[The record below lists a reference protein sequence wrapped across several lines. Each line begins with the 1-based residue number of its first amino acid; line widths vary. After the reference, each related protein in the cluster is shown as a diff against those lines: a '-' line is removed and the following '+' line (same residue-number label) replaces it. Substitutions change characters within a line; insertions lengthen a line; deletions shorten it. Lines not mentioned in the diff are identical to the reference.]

1 MDSVLRRLGWGIAVW
16 VAVAVGQ
23 GAAAQSAGQGL
34 LKVAGAERE
43 VQLERAQLHSRVAAG
58 LGETRIELVFRNLNN
73 RVLEGNLEFPL
84 ADGQQVT
91 AFALDIDGALRD
103 AVPVPKDKGRQVF
116 EAIERRGVDPGL
128 LEQTAGNQF
137 RLRIYPI
144 PAHGTRRVA
153 LTVRETL
160 PLDAK
165 GLRWNLPMQFAQGAQ
180 QVQVQLDAVGTG
192 VPVKRGTS
200 PLELTLAGATWR
212 ARWQGRGDQLPA
224 QLGWT
229 LPLPRGI
236 SGVQGLFNGERYFML
251 QVPVTGQPRPRALPR
266 RIGLVWDASGSGR
279 QRDTA
284 AELTVLDRYFQ
295 AVGQAQVQLTVLR
308 DRAEPMRRFNVQGG
322 NWSALRRELEG
333 LVYDGGSAL
342 NDWAASPDVDET
354 LVVSDGIGNFGAR
367 TRPALQPGQPLYALS
382 GAGART
388 DASHLRYW
396 VEGSGGQV
404 LVLAGVDDVT
414 SVAERLLRQAPARI
428 EPQGQGLA
436 DLLLDDTQAGQG
448 WVRVMGRITAQP
460 ASLRLRLPSADGSTT
475 EQTMAMNGLPDA
487 DGGMAAYAWASH
499 QLQRM
504 QSDRTVPM
512 STTQAFALKFGLVSA
527 DTSLLVLETLEDYLR
542 YGIRPPVPL
551 QAEYD
556 KRHALQI
563 RDEAEQRRQR
573 LDAIARQFAE
583 REQWWNRSWPKGSR
597 PQEPDPR
604 SKQRSAGWGEAAR
617 EARAAPPPPAPAAPA
632 MTLAAANASDN
643 QTLDA
648 ISVTSSRI
656 QEEAYAPA
664 AADAPANG
672 GQLRITL
679 SAWQPDSRYARQ
691 LRAAA
696 PAQVY
701 ALYLKERDEH
711 ANSSAFY
718 LDVADIL
725 LERGQR
731 ELAIRVLSNL
741 AEMQLENRHVLRVL
755 GYRLMQ
761 ANAPELAV
769 PVFRQVLAMGEEEPQ
784 SFRDLGLAL
793 EAAGQAQAAVD
804 ALNEVVIRPW
814 DARFDGISLIA
825 LDELN
830 TLASRTKVNL
840 DKVDPRLRR
849 PMPLDLRVV
858 LGWDS
863 DNSDMDLWVTDPNG
877 ERAYYGNRL
886 TWQGGQMSRDFTG
899 GYGPEQFSL
908 RQAKPGVYKV
918 EANYFGSREQLVT
931 GATTLMLRLTT
942 KWGAKGQQDQYV
954 TMRLKDDSETVL
966 VGEFEVR

>member
-16 VAVAVGQ
+16 VGVAMGQ
-23 GAAAQSAGQGL
+23 GAAAQSAGQGV

-43 VQLERAQLHSRVAAG
+43 VQLEHAQLHSRVAAG
-58 LGETRIELVFRNLNN
+58 LGETRIELVFRNPNN

-103 AVPVPKDKGRQVF
+103 AVPVPKDRGRQVF

-160 PLDAK
+160 PLDAR
-165 GLRWNLPMQFAQGAQ
+165 GLRWNLPMQFAHGAQ

-212 ARWQGRGDQLPA
+212 GRWQGRGDALPA
-224 QLGWT
+224 QLVWT

-236 SGVQGLFNGERYFML
+236 SGVQGLFNGERYFIL
-251 QVPVTGQPRPRALPR
+251 QVPVAGQPRARVLPR

-284 AELTVLDRYFQ
+284 AELAVLDRYFG
-295 AVGQAQVQLTVLR
+295 ALGQAQVQLTVLR
-308 DRAEPMRRFNVQGG
+308 DHAEPARRFSVQGG

-342 NDWAASPDVDET
+342 NDWSASPDVDET

-367 TRPALQPGQPLYALS
+367 PRPGLRTGQPLYALS

-388 DASHLRYW
+388 DAAHLRSW

-404 LVLAGVDDVT
+404 LVFSGLDDVT
-414 SVAERLLRQAPARI
+414 PVAERLLRQTPARI
-428 EPQGQGLA
+428 EPQGRGVA

-448 WVRVMGRITAQP
+448 WVRVMGRITGQP
-460 ASLRLRLPSADGSTT
+460 ASLRLRLSGADGTST
-475 EQTMAMNGLPDA
+475 EQTLALSDLTGT
-487 DGGMAAYAWASH
+487 DGGLAAHAWAAH

-504 QSDRTVPM
+504 QSDRTLPQ
-512 STTQAFALKFGLVSA
+512 SKAQAFALKFGLVSA
-527 DTSLLVLETLEDYLR
+527 DTSLLVLETVDDYLR
-542 YGIRPPVPL
+542 YGIRPPAPL
-551 QAEYD
+551 QDEFDARFAVQIQGD
-556 KRHALQI
+556 RNRH
-563 RDEAEQRRQR
+563 RQR
-573 LDAIARQFAE
+573 LDDIARQFAE
-583 REQWWNRSWPKGSR
+583 REQWWNRSWPKGAP
-597 PQEPDPR
+597 PQPEAHAR
-604 SKQRSAGWGEAAR
+604 QRAAPADAMAEAAPAPLALA
-617 EARAAPPPPAPAAPA
+617 ARAAERTTLDRIQVTGGLLPQEDAAAP
-632 MTLAAANASDN
+632 
-643 QTLDA
+643 
-648 ISVTSSRI
+648 
-656 QEEAYAPA
+656 
-664 AADAPANG
+664 ADAPANT
-672 GQLRITL
+672 GQLRISL
-679 SAWQPDSRYARQ
+679 GAWQPDSLYARQ
-691 LRAAA
+691 LRAAV
-696 PAQVY
+696 PSQVY
-701 ALYLKERDEH
+701 TLYLKERDAH
-711 ANSSAFY
+711 ADSSAFY

-761 ANAPELAV
+761 ATAPELAV
-769 PVFRQVLAMGEEEPQ
+769 PVFREVLRMGEEEPQ

-814 DARFDGISLIA
+814 DSRFDGISLIA

-830 TLASRTKVNL
+830 TLASRSKVNL

-849 PMPLDLRVV
+849 AMPLDLRVV

-886 TWQGGQMSRDFTG
+886 TFQGGQMSRDFTG

-942 KWGAKGQQDQYV
+942 KWGAKAQQDQYV
-954 TMRLKDDSETVL
+954 TLRLKDSRDTVL
-966 VGEFEVR
+966 VGEFEVK

>member
-1 MDSVLRRLGWGIAVW
+1 MDSVLRRLGWVIAVG
-16 VAVAVGQ
+16 VGL
-23 GAAAQSAGQGL
+23 AAGQSASAQTVSQGV
-34 LKVAGAERE
+34 LKVAGAERP
-43 VQLERAQLHSRVAAG
+43 VLLERATLHSRVAAG
-58 LGETRIELVFRNLNN
+58 LGETRVELVFRNPNH
-73 RVLEGNLEFPL
+73 RVLEGTLEFPL

-91 AFALDIDGALRD
+91 GFALDIDGTMRD
-103 AVPVPKDKGRQVF
+103 AVPVPKNQGRQVF

-137 RLRIYPI
+137 RLRVYPI
-144 PAHGTRRVA
+144 PAQGTRRVT

-165 GLRWNLPMQFAQGAQ
+165 GLRWRLPMQFAQGAQ
-180 QVQVQLDAVGTG
+180 QVELQLEAFGTG
-192 VPVKRGTS
+192 VPVQHDRS
-200 PLELTLAGATWR
+200 PVQLSLGGASWR
-212 ARWQGRGDQLPA
+212 ARWQGRGDALPA

-236 SGVQGLFNGERYFML
+236 TSVQGLFNGERYFMA
-251 QVPVTGQPRPRALPR
+251 QVPVAVQARPRELPR

-279 QRDTA
+279 QRNTA
-284 AELTVLDRYFQ
+284 AELAVLDQYFQ
-295 AVGQAQVQLTVLR
+295 AVGQAQVQLIVLR
-308 DRAEPMRRFNVQGG
+308 DRAEPARRFSVQGG
-322 NWSALRRELEG
+322 SWGALRRELEG

-367 TRPALQPGQPLYALS
+367 TRPGLQAGQPLYALS

-388 DASHLRYW
+388 DAAHLRSW

-404 LVLAGVDDVT
+404 LVFSGPDDVT
-414 SVAERLLRQAPARI
+414 SVTERLLRQTPVGV
-428 EPQGQGLA
+428 EPQGHGVA

-448 WVRVMGRITAQP
+448 WVRVMGRITGQP
-460 ASLRLRLPSADGSTT
+460 AALRLRLPGSDGATT
-475 EQTMAMNGLPDA
+475 EQALALGGLPDT
-487 DGGMAAYAWASH
+487 DGGLPAYAWASH
-499 QLQRM
+499 RLQRM
-504 QSDRTVPM
+504 QSDRIL
-512 STTQAFALKFGLVSA
+512 SQSKTQAFALKFGLVSA
-527 DTSLLVLETLEDYLR
+527 DTSLLVLETVDDYLR
-542 YGIRPPVPL
+542 YGIRPPAPL

-556 KRHALQI
+556 ARFALQI
-563 RDEAEQRRQR
+563 QTDSDERGQR
-573 LDAIARQFAE
+573 LDHIARQFAE
-583 REQWWNRSWPKGSR
+583 REQWWNRSWPKGAPPPAETPAKR
-597 PQEPDPR
+597 R
-604 SKQRSAGWGEAAR
+604 AAPAAAMA
-617 EARAAPPPPAPAAPA
+617 EARAAPPPPAAPA
-632 MTLAAANASDN
+632 MTLGSTRGDDSL
-643 QTLDA
+643 TLDT
-648 ISVTSSRI
+648 IMLTSSRM
-656 QEEAYAPA
+656 QE
-664 AADAPANG
+664 AADAPAAGAPANA

-679 SAWQPDSRYARQ
+679 GAWQPDSLYARQ

-696 PAQVY
+696 PSQVY
-701 ALYLKERDEH
+701 ALYLKERDAH
-711 ANSSAFY
+711 ADSSAFY

-731 ELAIRVLSNL
+731 ELALRVMSNL

-761 ANAPELAV
+761 AKAPALAV

-793 EAAGQAQAAVD
+793 EADGQMQAAVD

-814 DARFDGISLIA
+814 DSRFDGISLIA

-830 TLASRTKVNL
+830 TLSSRHKVDL
-840 DKVDPRLRR
+840 RKVDPRLRR
-849 PMPLDLRVV
+849 AMPLDLRVV

-886 TWQGGQMSRDFTG
+886 TYQGGQMSRDFTG

-908 RQAKPGVYKV
+908 RQAKPGRYKV

-942 KWGAKGQQDQYV
+942 KWGGKGQQDQYV
-954 TMRLKDDSETVL
+954 TMRLKDNSETVL
-966 VGEFEVR
+966 VGEFEVK

>member
-16 VAVAVGQ
+16 VGVALGQ
-23 GAAAQSAGQGL
+23 EAAAQSGGQGL

-43 VQLERAQLHSRVAAG
+43 VQLEHAQLHSRVAAG
-58 LGETRIELVFRNLNN
+58 LGETRIELVFRNPNN

-84 ADGQQVT
+84 ADGQQVS

-103 AVPVPKDKGRQVF
+103 AVPVPKDQGRQVF

-153 LTVRETL
+153 LTVREAL

-165 GLRWNLPMQFAQGAQ
+165 GLRWNLPMQFAHGAQ
-180 QVQVQLDAVGTG
+180 QVGVQLDAVGIG

-200 PLELTLAGATWR
+200 PLELTLAGAAWQ

-251 QVPVTGQPRPRALPR
+251 QVPVAAQPRARALPR

-284 AELTVLDRYFQ
+284 AELAVLDRYFQ

-308 DRAEPMRRFNVQGG
+308 DRAEPTRRFSVQGG
-322 NWSALRRELEG
+322 NWSGLRRALEA

-342 NDWAASPDVDET
+342 NDWAASADVDET

-388 DASHLRYW
+388 DAAHLRYW

-404 LVLAGVDDVT
+404 LVLSGADDVA
-414 SVAERLLRQAPARI
+414 SVAERLLREVPARI
-428 EPQGQGLA
+428 EPQGHGVA
-436 DLLLDDTQAGQG
+436 DLLLDDAQAGQG
-448 WVRVMGRITAQP
+448 WVRVMGRITTQS
-460 ASLRLRLPSADGSTT
+460 ASLRLRLPDANGALT
-475 EQTMAMNGLPDA
+475 EQTMDLKGLPDA
-487 DGGMAAYAWASH
+487 EGGMAAHAWASL
-499 QLQRM
+499 QLQRL

-512 STTQAFALKFGLVSA
+512 STAQAFALKFGLVSA

-542 YGIRPPVPL
+542 YGIRPPAPL

-556 KRHALQI
+556 ARHALQI

-583 REQWWNRSWPKGSR
+583 REQWWNRSWPKGPR
-597 PQEPDPR
+597 PQEPSPPR
-604 SKQRSAGWGEAAR
+604 KQLAPARGDAAR
-617 EARAAPPPPAPAAPA
+617 EARAVPPPPPAPA
-632 MTLAAANASDN
+632 MTLGASYANSNPA
-643 QTLDA
+643 LDA
-648 ISVTSSRI
+648 IQVTGSRI
-656 QEEAYAPA
+656 EEDAYAPA
-664 AADAPANG
+664 AADAPANAS
-672 GQLRITL
+672 QLRITL
-679 SAWQPDSRYARQ
+679 GAWQPDSRYARQ

-761 ANAPELAV
+761 AKAPELAV

-804 ALNEVVIRPW
+804 ALNEVVVRPW
-814 DARFDGISLIA
+814 DSRFDGISLIA

-830 TLASRTKVNL
+830 TLASRSKVDL
-840 DKVDPRLRR
+840 GKVDPRLRR
-849 PMPLDLRVV
+849 AMPLDLRVV

-886 TWQGGQMSRDFTG
+886 TYHGGQMSRDFTG

-942 KWGAKGQQDQYV
+942 KWGSGRQQDQYV

>member
-16 VAVAVGQ
+16 IGVAVGQ
-23 GAAAQSAGQGL
+23 GAAAQTVNQEV
-34 LKVAGAERE
+34 LKVAGAERP
-43 VQLERAQLHSRVAAG
+43 VLLERATLQSRVAAG
-58 LGETRIELVFRNLNN
+58 LGETRVELVFRNPNH

-91 AFALDIDGALRD
+91 GFALDVDGAMRD
-103 AVPVPKDKGRQVF
+103 AVPVPKNQGRQVF

-144 PAHGTRRVA
+144 PAQGARRVT

-165 GLRWNLPMQFAQGAQ
+165 GLRWRLPMQFAQGAQ
-180 QVQVQLDAVGTG
+180 QVELRLEAFGTG
-192 VPVKRGTS
+192 VPVRHDRS
-200 PLELTLAGATWR
+200 PIQLSLGGASWR
-212 ARWQGRGDQLPA
+212 AHWQGRGDALPA

-229 LPLPRGI
+229 LPLSRGI
-236 SGVQGLFNGERYFML
+236 TSVQGLFNGERYFMA
-251 QVPVTGQPRPRALPR
+251 QVPVAIQAQPRVLPR

-279 QRDTA
+279 QRNTA
-284 AELTVLDRYFQ
+284 AELAVLDRYFQ
-295 AVGQAQVQLTVLR
+295 AVGHAQVQLIVLR
-308 DRAEPMRRFNVQGG
+308 DRAEPARRFSVQGG
-322 NWSALRRELEG
+322 NWGALRRELEG

-342 NDWAASPDVDET
+342 NDWTASPDVDET
-354 LVVSDGIGNFGAR
+354 LVVSDGIGNFGVR
-367 TRPALQPGQPLYALS
+367 TRPGLQAGQPLYALS

-388 DASHLRYW
+388 DAAHLRSW

-404 LVLAGVDDVT
+404 LVLSGLDDVT
-414 SVAERLLRQAPARI
+414 SAAEGLLRQTPARI
-428 EPQGQGLA
+428 EPQGHGIA

-448 WVRVMGRITAQP
+448 WVRVMGRITDQP
-460 ASLRLRLPSADGSTT
+460 ASLRLRLPGADGTTT
-475 EQTMAMNGLPDA
+475 EQTLALSGLSGT
-487 DGGMAAYAWASH
+487 DGGLSAHAWASH

-504 QSDRTVPM
+504 QSDRTLPQ
-512 STTQAFALKFGLVSA
+512 SEARAFALKFGLVSA
-527 DTSLLVLETLEDYLR
+527 DASLLVLESLDDYLH
-542 YGIRPPVPL
+542 YGIRPPAPL

-556 KRHALQI
+556 ARFALQI
-563 RDEAEQRRQR
+563 QNDREERRER
-573 LDAIARQFAE
+573 LDDIARQFAE
-583 REQWWNRSWPKGSR
+583 REQWWNRRWPKGAR
-597 PQEPDPR
+597 PPAEEHA
-604 SKQRSAGWGEAAR
+604 KQRVASAAAMA
-617 EARAAPPPPAPAAPA
+617 EARAAPPAPAAPEL
-632 MTLAAANASDN
+632 TLGSTRSGDN
-643 QTLDA
+643 LALDA
-648 ISVTSSRI
+648 IMVTSSRM
-656 QEEAYAPA
+656 QEAAEAP
-664 AADAPANG
+664 AADAPANAG
-672 GQLRITL
+672 KLSITL
-679 SAWQPDSRYARQ
+679 GAWQPDSRYARQ

-701 ALYLKERDEH
+701 ALYLEERDEH
-711 ANSSAFY
+711 TNSSAFY

-731 ELAIRVLSNL
+731 ELALRVLSNL

-761 ANAPELAV
+761 AKAPDLAV

-814 DARFDGISLIA
+814 DSRFDGISLIA

-830 TLASRTKVNL
+830 TLASRSKVNL

-849 PMPLDLRVV
+849 AMPLDLRVV

-886 TWQGGQMSRDFTG
+886 TYQGGQMSRDFTG

-908 RQAKPGVYKV
+908 RQAKPGLYKV

>member
-16 VAVAVGQ
+16 VGVAVGQ
-23 GAAAQSAGQGL
+23 GAAAQAAGQGL
-34 LKVAGAERE
+34 LTVAGAERE
-43 VQLERAQLHSRVAAG
+43 VQLEHAQLHSRVAAG
-58 LGETRIELVFRNLNN
+58 LGETRIELLFRNSNN

-91 AFALDIDGALRD
+91 AFALDIDGVLRD
-103 AVPVPKDKGRQVF
+103 AVPVPKDQGRQVF

-212 ARWQGRGDQLPA
+212 ARWQGPGDQLPG

-251 QVPVTGQPRPRALPR
+251 QVPVTGQPRLRALPR

-284 AELTVLDRYFQ
+284 AELAVLDRYFQ

-308 DRAEPMRRFNVQGG
+308 DRAEPTRRFSVQGG
-322 NWSALRRELEG
+322 NWSALRRELETM
-333 LVYDGGSAL
+333 VYDGGSAL
-342 NDWAASPDVDET
+342 NDWAASPGVDET
-354 LVVSDGIGNFGAR
+354 LLVSDGIGNFG
-367 TRPALQPGQPLYALS
+367 TRNRPELQPGQPLYALS

-388 DASHLRYW
+388 DAARLRYW

-404 LVLAGVDDVT
+404 LVLSGVDDVA
-414 SVAERLLRQAPARI
+414 SVAERLLRETPARI
-428 EPQGQGLA
+428 EPQGQGLS

-448 WVRVMGRITAQP
+448 WVRVTGRITAQP
-460 ASLRLRLPSADGSTT
+460 ASLRLRLPDADGAIT

-487 DGGMAAYAWASH
+487 DGGMAAHAWAS
-499 QLQRM
+499 QKLQRM
-504 QSDRTVPM
+504 HSDRTVPM

-542 YGIRPPVPL
+542 YGIRPPAPL

-556 KRHALQI
+556 RRHALQI
-563 RDEAEQRRQR
+563 SDEAELRRQR

-583 REQWWNRSWPKGSR
+583 REQWWNRSWPKGPR

-604 SKQRSAGWGEAAR
+604 SKQRSAGRGEAAR
-617 EARAAPPPPAPAAPA
+617 EARAAPPPAPAAPA
-632 MTLAAANASDN
+632 MTLAASNASDN
-643 QTLDA
+643 QALDA

-679 SAWQPDSRYARQ
+679 GAWQPDSRYARQ

-696 PAQVY
+696 PVQVY

-761 ANAPELAV
+761 AKAPELAV

-830 TLASRTKVNL
+830 TLASRSKVNL

-849 PMPLDLRVV
+849 AMPLDLRVV

-886 TWQGGQMSRDFTG
+886 TYQGGQMSRDFTG

>member
-16 VAVAVGQ
+16 VGVALGQ
-23 GAAAQSAGQGL
+23 PAAAQSAGQGL

-43 VQLERAQLHSRVAAG
+43 VQLEHAQLHSRVAAG
-58 LGETRIELVFRNLNN
+58 LGETRIELVFRNPNN

-153 LTVRETL
+153 LTVREAL

-165 GLRWNLPMQFAQGAQ
+165 GLRWNLPMQFAHGAQ

-200 PLELTLAGATWR
+200 PLELTLAGATWQ

-229 LPLPRGI
+229 LPSPRGI
-236 SGVQGLFNGERYFML
+236 AGVQGLFNGERYFML
-251 QVPVTGQPRPRALPR
+251 QVPVAGQPRARALPR
-266 RIGLVWDASGSGR
+266 RIGLFWDASGSGR

-284 AELTVLDRYFQ
+284 AELAVLDRYFQ

-308 DRAEPMRRFNVQGG
+308 DRAEPTRRFSVQGG
-322 NWSALRRELEG
+322 DWSGLRRELAA

-354 LVVSDGIGNFGAR
+354 LLVSDGIGNFGAR
-367 TRPALQPGQPLYALS
+367 TRPQLQPGQPLYALS
-382 GAGART
+382 AAGART
-388 DASHLRYW
+388 DAAHLRSW
-396 VEGSGGQV
+396 AEGSGGQV
-404 LVLAGVDDVT
+404 LVLNSADDVAA
-414 SVAERLLRQAPARI
+414 VAERLLRETPARV
-428 EPQGQGLA
+428 EPQGDGVA
-436 DLLLDDTQAGQG
+436 DLLLDDAQAGQG
-448 WVRVMGRITAQP
+448 WVRVMGRITAQS
-460 ASLRLRLPSADGSTT
+460 ASLRLRLPDADGALT
-475 EQTMAMNGLPDA
+475 EQTIAMKALPDA
-487 DGGMAAYAWASH
+487 DGGMAAHAWASH
-499 QLQRM
+499 QLQRL

-512 STTQAFALKFGLVSA
+512 STTQAFALTFGLVSA

-542 YGIRPPVPL
+542 YGIRPPAPL

-556 KRHALQI
+556 SRHALQI

-583 REQWWNRSWPKGSR
+583 REQWWNRSWPKGPR
-597 PQEPDPR
+597 PQEPAAAR
-604 SKQRSAGWGEAAR
+604 KQLAPGRADAAR
-617 EARAAPPPPAPAAPA
+617 EARAAPPPAPA
-632 MTLAAANASDN
+632 MMLSASDAN
-643 QTLDA
+643 GNPALDA
-648 ISVTSSRI
+648 IQVTSSRI
-656 QEEAYAPA
+656 QEHAYAPE

-672 GQLRITL
+672 GELRITL
-679 SAWQPDSRYARQ
+679 GAWQPDSRYARQ

-701 ALYLKERDEH
+701 ALYLKERDDH

-731 ELAIRVLSNL
+731 ELALRVLSNL

-761 ANAPELAV
+761 AKAPELAV

-804 ALNEVVIRPW
+804 ALNEVVVRPW
-814 DARFDGISLIA
+814 DSRFDGISLIA

-830 TLASRTKVNL
+830 TLASRSKVDL
-840 DKVDPRLRR
+840 SKVDPRLRR
-849 PMPLDLRVV
+849 AMPLDLRVV

-886 TWQGGQMSRDFTG
+886 TYQGGQMSRDFTG

-942 KWGAKGQQDQYV
+942 KWGSKGQQDQHV
-954 TMRLKDDSETVL
+954 TLRLKDSRDTVL
-966 VGEFEVR
+966 VGEFEVK

>member
-43 VQLERAQLHSRVAAG
+43 VQLEHAQLHSRVAAG
-58 LGETRIELVFRNLNN
+58 LGETRIELVFRNPNS

-91 AFALDIDGALRD
+91 AFALDIDGVLRD
-103 AVPVPKDKGRQVF
+103 AVPVPKEKGRQVF

-160 PLDAK
+160 PLDAR
-165 GLRWNLPMQFAQGAQ
+165 GLRWNLPMQFAHGAQ
-180 QVQVQLDAVGTG
+180 QVQVELDAVGTG
-192 VPVKRGTS
+192 VPVKRGAS
-200 PLELTLAGATWR
+200 PLELTLAGATR
-212 ARWQGRGDQLPA
+212 RGRWQGRGDELPA

-236 SGVQGLFNGERYFML
+236 TGVQGLFNGERYFMV
-251 QVPVTGQPRPRALPR
+251 QVPVAGQSRPRALTR

-284 AELTVLDRYFQ
+284 AELVVLDRYFQ

-308 DRAEPMRRFNVQGG
+308 DRAEPMRRFSVQGG
-322 NWSALRRELEG
+322 NWSALRRELETV
-333 LVYDGGSAL
+333 VYDGGSAL

-354 LVVSDGIGNFGAR
+354 LLVSDGIGNFGAR
-367 TRPALQPGQPLYALS
+367 TRPELRPGQPLYALS

-388 DASHLRYW
+388 DMAQLRYW
-396 VEGSGGQV
+396 VEGSGGQA
-404 LVLAGVDDVT
+404 LVLSGVDDVT
-414 SVAERLLRQAPARI
+414 SVAERLLRQTPARI
-428 EPQGQGLA
+428 EPQGDGLA

-460 ASLRLRLPSADGSTT
+460 ATLRLRLPDAKGALT
-475 EQTMAMNGLPDA
+475 EQTMTMSGLPDA
-487 DGGMAAYAWASH
+487 DGGMAAHAWASH
-499 QLQRM
+499 QLQRL
-504 QSDRTVPM
+504 QSDRSVPM

-542 YGIRPPVPL
+542 YGIRPPASL

-583 REQWWNRSWPKGSR
+583 REQWWNRSWPKGPR
-597 PQEPDPR
+597 PQEPAPG
-604 SKQRSAGWGEAAR
+604 KQLSAGRGEAAR
-617 EARAAPPPPAPAAPA
+617 EARTAPPPPAPAAPA
-632 MTLAAANASDN
+632 MTLAASYPNGN
-643 QTLDA
+643 PTLDA
-648 ISVTSSRI
+648 ISVTSSRV

-679 SAWQPDSRYARQ
+679 GTWQPDSLYARQ

-696 PAQVY
+696 PGQVY
-701 ALYLKERDEH
+701 ALYLEERDDH
-711 ANSSAFY
+711 ADSSAFY

-761 ANAPELAV
+761 AKAPELAV
-769 PVFRQVLAMGEEEPQ
+769 SVFQQVLAMGEEEPQ

-814 DARFDGISLIA
+814 DSRFDGISLIA

-840 DKVDPRLRR
+840 DRVDPRLRR
-849 PMPLDLRVV
+849 AMPLDLRVV

-886 TWQGGQMSRDFTG
+886 TYQGGQMSRDFTG

-942 KWGAKGQQDQYV
+942 KWGANGQQDQYV
-954 TMRLKDDSETVL
+954 TMRLKDDKETVL
-966 VGEFEVR
+966 VGEFEVK

>member
-16 VAVAVGQ
+16 VGVAVGQ

-43 VQLERAQLHSRVAAG
+43 VQLEQAQLHSRVAAG
-58 LGETRIELVFRNLNN
+58 LGETRIELVFRNPNN

-91 AFALDIDGALRD
+91 AFALDMDGVLRD

-128 LEQTAGNQF
+128 LEQTTGNQF

-165 GLRWNLPMQFAQGAQ
+165 GLRWNLPIQFAHGAR
-180 QVQVQLDAVGTG
+180 QVQVRLDAVGTG
-192 VPVKRGTS
+192 VPVKHGSS
-200 PLELTLAGATWR
+200 PLKLTLAGATWQG
-212 ARWQGRGDQLPA
+212 RWQGRGDELPT

-251 QVPVTGQPRPRALPR
+251 QVPVAGKPRLRALPR

-284 AELTVLDRYFQ
+284 AELAVLDRYFQ
-295 AVGQAQVQLTVLR
+295 AVGQAQVQLVVLR
-308 DRAEPMRRFNVQGG
+308 DKAEPARRFSVQGG
-322 NWSALRRELEG
+322 NWTGLRHELEA

-342 NDWAASPDVDET
+342 NDWTASADVDET
-354 LVVSDGIGNFGAR
+354 LVVTDGIGNFGAR
-367 TRPALQPGQPLYALS
+367 TRPGLQPGQPLYALS

-388 DASHLRYW
+388 DAAHLRSW

-404 LVLAGVDDVT
+404 LVLTTSDDVT
-414 SVAERLLRQAPARI
+414 PVAERLLRQTPARI
-428 EPQGQGLA
+428 APQGQGLA

-460 ASLRLRLPSADGSTT
+460 ASLRLRLPAADGAIT

-487 DGGMAAYAWASH
+487 DGGMAAHAWAGH

-512 STTQAFALKFGLVSA
+512 SETQAFALKFGLVSA
-527 DTSLLVLETLEDYLR
+527 DTSLMVLETLEDYLR
-542 YGIRPPVPL
+542 YGIRPPAPL

-583 REQWWNRSWPKGSR
+583 REQWWNRSWPKGPR
-597 PQEPDPR
+597 PQEPVPR
-604 SKQRSAGWGEAAR
+604 SKQLSPGRGEAAR
-617 EARAAPPPPAPAAPA
+617 EARTAPPPPAPAAPA
-632 MTLAAANASDN
+632 MTLGASYANDS

-656 QEEAYAPA
+656 QEEAYSPA
-664 AADAPANG
+664 AADVPANG

-679 SAWQPDSRYARQ
+679 GTWQPDSRYARQ
-691 LRAAA
+691 LRSAA
-696 PAQVY
+696 PARVY
-701 ALYLKERDEH
+701 ALYLEERDDH
-711 ANSSAFY
+711 ADSSAFY

-761 ANAPELAV
+761 AKAPELAV

-814 DARFDGISLIA
+814 DSRFDGISLIA

-830 TLASRTKVNL
+830 TLASRSKVNL

-849 PMPLDLRVV
+849 AMPLDLRVV

-886 TWQGGQMSRDFTG
+886 TYQGGQMSRDFTG

-908 RQAKPGVYKV
+908 RQAKPGLYKV

-954 TMRLKDDSETVL
+954 TMRLKDSRDTVL
-966 VGEFEVR
+966 VGEFEVK